1 MYVKGSGKLF
11 THEEFSDKVFIL
23 SLKAE
28 IKEIDLWNHELASMD
43 ASTRIEWA
51 VEKFGNGVVA
61 STSFGLQSA
70 VMIHLLKQ
78 ASSEIPI
85 IFVDTGYLF
94 PATYEYAGNLQE
106 HLTFQVKTYSFKY
119 K

>member
-1 MYVKGSGKLF
+1 MTNSLF
-11 THEEFSDKVFIL
+11 
-23 SLKAE
+23 LKAE

-85 IFVDTGYLF
+85 IFVDKAICSQPLTNML
-94 PATYEYAGNLQE
+94 ATYKSIL
-106 HLTFQVKTYSFKY
+106 HFR
-119 K
+119 